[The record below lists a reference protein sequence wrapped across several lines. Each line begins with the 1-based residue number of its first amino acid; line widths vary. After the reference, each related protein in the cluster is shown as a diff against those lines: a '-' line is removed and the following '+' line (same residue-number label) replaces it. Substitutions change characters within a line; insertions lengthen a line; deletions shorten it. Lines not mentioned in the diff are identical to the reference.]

1 MNPGEE
7 VSGGLVIAGGDGPEL
22 LELANEI
29 LDEMAC
35 FVQLFVKISLL
46 LAIALGRDHRGLP
59 RRQERLD
66 HTLIGIE
73 GFVGQHGICFHLRQ
87 ERVGALQIMRLTT
100 GQEERK
106 RVAQRVD
113 REMDF
118 CAQPAFAAPDRLIF
132 AVFFWAPALC
142 WWARTMVL
150 SIMAYSLSA
159 SAASISNIFFQT
171 PLLAQRENRVWIFI
185 GSPNRSGRISPG
197 NTCSKAIENGFH
209 EQPVVFG
216 RNPNMPLSSRQIV
229 FNLVPLVVSQGV
241 SSHGQ
246 LRIKLTSHESRNQ
259 RLGNPLIED
268 RP

>member
-118 CAQPAFAAPDRLIF
+118 CAQPTFAAPDRLIF

-185 GSPNRSGRISPG
+185 GSPNRSGR
-197 NTCSKAIENGFH
+197 
-209 EQPVVFG
+209 
-216 RNPNMPLSSRQIV
+216 SRQGI
-229 FNLVPLVVSQGV
+229 PA
-241 SSHGQ
+241 
-246 LRIKLTSHESRNQ
+246 RKR
-259 RLGNPLIED
+259 
-268 RP
+268 